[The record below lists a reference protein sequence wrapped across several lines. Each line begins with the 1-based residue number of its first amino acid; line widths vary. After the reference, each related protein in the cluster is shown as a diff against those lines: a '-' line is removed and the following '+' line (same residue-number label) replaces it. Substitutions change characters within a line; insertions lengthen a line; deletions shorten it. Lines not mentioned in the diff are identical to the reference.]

1 MIAREEA
8 RLRALF
14 ERLLLV
20 SACAAPVACSSAD
33 DAGAADTGAPS
44 SHGDGGSGTDDATTA
59 SDGAKTPEASAPRDG
74 DPYGFADSAC
84 DPVLLDAGDDGSG
97 CDFYE
102 TLPCGLPPSSPS
114 ERCYLEL
121 TQCAALCNEVDSL
134 QHVCAIAE
142 CLSVE
147 ASTIPSGTPLTL
159 ECATGAGAC
168 APGAGRRPEGL
179 VVARPVRCGDAI
191 GAVLADVARLEAASV
206 HAFRRLGAELSSLRA
221 PRSLVR
227 AAERSARD
235 EVRHARVM
243 TRLARRRGA
252 VPAPVSLRNTRRR
265 RTVEAFAIE
274 NAVEGCVRECFG
286 ALVATRQA
294 SQARDPELARAME
307 RIARDETRHAALAW
321 EIARWVEPRLG
332 PAARARARRAMGDA
346 LLALRHE
353 VESTPAHLAG
363 ALGLPAGRDGAALV
377 DAFEAALFSE
387 GHAASRAT

>member
-20 SACAAPVACSSAD
+20 SACVSPLACSSAD
-33 DAGAADTGAPS
+33 DAGAADTGVPS
-44 SHGDGGSGTDDATTA
+44 SHGDGGSGGGDATVA
-59 SDGAKTPEASAPRDG
+59 SDAAQTPEASAPRDG
-74 DPYGFADSAC
+74 DPYGFSDSAC

-102 TLPCGLPPSSPS
+102 TLPCGLPPNSAS
-114 ERCYLEL
+114 ERCYLAL
-121 TQCAALCNEVDSL
+121 VQCAALCNEVDSL
-134 QHVCAIAE
+134 QHVCAISE
-142 CLSVE
+142 CLAVE
-147 ASTIPSGTPLTL
+147 ASTIPTGMPLTL

-179 VVARPVRCGDAI
+179 VSARPARRGDAI
-191 GAVLADVARLEAASV
+191 GSVLADVARLEAASV
-206 HAFRRLGAELSSLRA
+206 HAFRRLGAELALLRA

-243 TRLARRRGA
+243 TRLARHRGA
-252 VPAPVSLRNTRRR
+252 VPAPVRVSRARGGRSL
-265 RTVEAFAIE
+265 EAFAIE

-294 SQARDPELARAME
+294 SCARDPELARAMGP
-307 RIARDETRHAALAW
+307 IARDETRHAALAW
-321 EIARWVEPRLG
+321 EIARWVEPRLS
-332 PAARARARRAMGDA
+332 PVARARARRAMRAA
-346 LLALRHE
+346 LTALRAD
-353 VESTPAHLAG
+353 VASTPAHLAR
-363 ALGLPAGRDGAALV
+363 ALGLPSGSDGAALV
-377 DAFEAALFSE
+377 DSFEAALFSD